1 LSRLLEDQ
9 VVEALRRARG
19 PVTSKDLLRRINCD
33 EYELARV
40 LLKLSSEGVVERVY
54 TREYD
59 SLQPFYTSS
68 WRLSATPAQT
78 ERSYERGSPQ
88 AKIQLVA
95 SVPVALNREDLLNKY
110 GLVDFSDAYI
120 SLVEIAERELKIAC
134 PYIDEFGISS
144 LITKMRKSTSLVVHI
159 LTELSKSPILSY
171 YLKLF
176 ADRLLVKDFSKI
188 LPSSEGGRS
197 TKLLGLHTKL
207 LIADDSVALLGSFNL
222 SKYHWLVNFDLG
234 VLLHDSAVVS
244 RLSALFEE
252 LWSLAG
258 SI

>member
-1 LSRLLEDQ
+1 MNQSLEDQ
-9 VVEALRRARG
+9 VVEILRRAKG
-19 PVTSKDLLRRINCD
+19 PVASKDLLRKINCD

-59 SLQPFYTSS
+59 SLQPFYTLS
-68 WRLSATPAQT
+68 WRLSAVSARVEQK
-78 ERSYERGSPQ
+78 YKGGSLP

-95 SVPVALNREDLLNKY
+95 SIPVALNREDFLNKY

-120 SLVEIAERELKIAC
+120 NLVEAAERELRIAC
-134 PYIDEFGISS
+134 PYVDEFGISS
-144 LITKMRKSTSLVVHI
+144 LITKMRKSSNLIVRI
-159 LTELSKSPILSY
+159 LTELSKSPVLTY

-176 ADRLLVKDFSKI
+176 TGRLLVKDFSKT
-188 LPSSEGGRS
+188 LTGGEGGKS
-197 TKLLGLHTKL
+197 MKFLGLHTKL

-234 VLLHDSAVVS
+234 VLVYDSAIIS
-244 RLSALFEE
+244 KLSALFEE
-252 LWSLAG
+252 LWSIAG